1 MIRYFLE
8 KDFESIYSLGNEL
21 SSSFSKTNKL
31 NEIYKDSFHRILVY
45 EKENNVIG
53 FLMYIELTD
62 TVDILDIIV
71 QKEYRNQKV
80 ASCLI
85 DYMISDLEDTVKL
98 ITLEVRKN
106 NNPAINLYKQFGFE
120 IINVRKKY
128 YADGEDGYLMGRVI
142 ER

>member
-45 EKENNVIG
+45 EKENKVIG

-71 QKEYRNQKV
+71 QKEYRNQNV